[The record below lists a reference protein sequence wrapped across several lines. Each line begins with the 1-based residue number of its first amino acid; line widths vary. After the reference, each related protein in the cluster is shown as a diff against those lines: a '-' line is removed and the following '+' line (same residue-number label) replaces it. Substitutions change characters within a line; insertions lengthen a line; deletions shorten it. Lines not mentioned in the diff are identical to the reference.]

1 MAHTRRTLQLNQQW
15 DLALDGAGRIAV
27 IDGAAATAQNVANEA
42 RLFTNDAYFNQ
53 DRGIPYFVMAL
64 GQRVNAAVLRSSLRQ
79 AALAVDDVNEV
90 LAIEIDN
97 LDPASRVLSGDIQ
110 FTTVA
115 DAAAT
120 GATNGGFRTRF

>member
-15 DLALDGAGRIAV
+15 DLALDGAGRVAV
-27 IDGAAATAQNVANEA
+27 AEGAAATAQNVANEA

-64 GQRVNAAVLRSSLRQ
+64 GQRVNAAVLRSYLRQ
-79 AALAVDDVNEV
+79 AALAVDDVSEV

-97 LDPASRVLSGDIQ
+97 LNPASRVLSGDIQ
-110 FTTVA
+110 FTTAA

-120 GATNGGFRTRF
+120 GVTNGGFRTRF